1 MLPGDWRLRVLKET
15 RNILIDE
22 EVQRRRAIK
31 NTLANEGL
39 EAKRQEE
46 EIQER
51 KRKMDDKKTW
61 EGACRLASP
70 TRSSLPYR

>member
-1 MLPGDWRLRVLKET
+1 MLPCDWRLRVLKET

-51 KRKMDDKKTW
+51 KRKMDEKKTW
-61 EGACRLASP
+61 EGA
-70 TRSSLPYR
+70 

>member
-1 MLPGDWRLRVLKET
+1 MHSHWSSRPSSSALPSDWRARVLKET

-46 EIQER
+46 EIAER
-51 KRKMDDKKTW
+51 KRKAESAK
-61 EGACRLASP
+61 S
-70 TRSSLPYR
+70 

>member
-1 MLPGDWRLRVLKET
+1 MLKET

-46 EIQER
+46 EVAER
-51 KRKMDDKKTW
+51 KRKADSAKTW
-61 EGACRLASP
+61 EGTSSQQSP
-70 TRSSLPYR
+70 SVLSCIFLY